1 MITQTAALF
10 LDAYRELN
18 AKKMFWISLAI
29 SGIVVAAFAAVG
41 INARGFTV
49 LWFEFQSVF
58 NTTIIPQ
65 AVFYKILFSTLGVSW
80 WLNWIGIILALVSTA
95 GIVPDFI
102 AGGSVDLYLSKPISR
117 TRLFL
122 TKYLTGLLFVTLQ
135 VAIFSAAS
143 YVMIGIRAHM
153 WDVRVF
159 LAIPVVVLVYSYLFA
174 VCALLGLLTRST
186 VATLLLTV
194 LFWFA
199 IFGIDA
205 AASILQSATI
215 AGQMETEA
223 YQNQFAYNDK
233 QVALYT
239 QRVADGDAAAQKELD
254 TARARR
260 RELEEKKQK
269 TDPTRKNLST
279 AFRVLDGVQALLPK
293 TGRTNALL
301 ERWLDV
307 DESRLQEERIQQRD
321 RRRAANGFFSN
332 FRGDRT
338 EVRLDDADVIREAQA
353 RNANRPAAGIIGSSL
368 AFEAVI
374 LGLATWLFSR
384 RDY

>member
-1 MITQTAALF
+1 MMTQTAALF

-41 INARGFTV
+41 INNRGFTV

-65 AVFYKILFSTLGVSW
+65 SVFYKILFSTLGVSW

-135 VAIFSAAS
+135 VAIFSVAS
-143 YVMIGIRAHM
+143 YLMIGIRAHM

-159 LAIPVVVLVYSYLFA
+159 LAIPVVVLIFSYLFA
-174 VCALLGLLTRST
+174 VCAMLGLLTRST
-186 VATLLLTV
+186 VAALLLTV

-199 IFGIDA
+199 IFGVDA

-215 AGQMETEA
+215 AGQMENEA
-223 YQNQFAYNDK
+223 YRNQFAYNDK
-233 QVALYT
+233 EVALYT
-239 QRVADGDAAAQKELD
+239 QRVTDGDDAAQKELD
-254 TARARR
+254 GARTRR

-269 TDPTRKNLST
+269 TDPTRKNLAT
-279 AFRVLDGVQALLPK
+279 AYRALDAIQAVLPK

-307 DESRLQEERIQQRD
+307 DESRIQEERIQQRD
-321 RRRAANGFFSN
+321 RRRAAHGFFST

-374 LGLATWLFSR
+374 LALATWLFSR